1 MKRNMLA
8 VFILVLVIANLVIS
22 SITLMVVM
30 PNLKNTNDFIAKVAA
45 AIELEELE
53 NNQEV
58 GLEQMETYVL
68 TKSSESIV
76 INLKSYES
84 QENAYVVIKG
94 ISLTLNTKAADYGKV
109 KKLLDIDL
117 IDKYSY
123 RNKAM
128 IELMYATGLRVSE
141 LINIKINDIDIDSC
155 IVKTLGKGSKERIIP
170 IGEYAI
176 LFLIVKENNMGYR

>member
-8 VFILVLVIANLVIS
+8 VFILLLVIANLVVS

-30 PNLKNTNDFIAKVAA
+30 PSLKNTNNFLNKVAA

-58 GLEQMETYVL
+58 GLEEMETYIL
-68 TKSSESIV
+68 TKSSESII

-94 ISLTLNTKAADYGKV
+94 ISLTLNTRAADYGKV
-109 KKLLDIDL
+109 KKLLDKNTIKVQD
-117 IDKYSY
+117 IINTTYESY
-123 RNKAM
+123 TK
-128 IELMYATGLRVSE
+128 SE
-141 LINIKINDIDIDSC
+141 A
-155 IVKTLGKGSKERIIP
+155 KERKASIKT
-170 IGEYAI
+170 EI
-176 LFLIVKENNMGYR
+176 LDKLAEMFDTDTIVDISFGSITYQ

>member
-30 PNLKNTNDFIAKVAA
+30 PNLNNTNEFMMKVAA
-45 AIELEELE
+45 AIELEDLE

-58 GLEQMETYVL
+58 GLEEMETYVL
-68 TKSSESIV
+68 TKSSESII

-84 QENAYVVIKG
+84 DQNAYVVIKG

-109 KKLLDIDL
+109 KKLLDKNTIKVQDIINTTYEAYTKSEAKERKSSIKTEIL
-117 IDKYSY
+117 DK
-123 RNKAM
+123 
-128 IELMYATGLRVSE
+128 
-141 LINIKINDIDIDSC
+141 
-155 IVKTLGKGSKERIIP
+155 LGKMFDTETIVDISFGSIT
-170 IGEYAI
+170 YQ
-176 LFLIVKENNMGYR
+176 